1 VSIDEAIARARQRR
15 QQDLADLLEEV
26 RIPSIS
32 ALPERRGDCRRN
44 AEWLAE
50 RLERLGLKS
59 DVVEVAAGQPPLV
72 VAETPRRD
80 GRPHITVY
88 GHYDVQPPDPLDLW
102 QSPPFEPEIR
112 DGRIYGR
119 GVADSKSNHLAALK
133 AVEHLVAT
141 GDLGVDLRFLIE
153 GEEEVSGTALPK
165 YLRDNAESLDTDA
178 VLLWDG
184 GFDEYGR
191 PTLATALRG
200 LLYVEIHATG
210 APVDLHSGTYGG
222 IAPNAANTLARILGE
237 LKDRD
242 GRITIPGFYDDV
254 RRPSDEELTAWRG
267 EDERYIAAVKSI
279 ARIDT
284 LEGERAH
291 LALERAGSR
300 PTLDVNGMLSGFVE
314 AGQKTV
320 IPAAAFAKVSMRLV
334 PDQDWKKIFESL
346 QAYAPTLSTPG
357 VKVRVDLLSAGP
369 AVLAGTDSAPAAHL
383 RAAFKETFGR
393 DTALVRVGGSIP
405 VAVDFQEFV
414 KAPLLISGIDEAD
427 TAIHS
432 PNERLTVEQYHLGI
446 EALIRFI
453 GGFSAGQPIR

>member
-1 VSIDEAIARARQRR
+1 MTTVDAAIARARERR
-15 QQDLADLLEEV
+15 EQDLADLVEEV
-26 RIPSIS
+26 RFPSIS

-44 AEWLAE
+44 AEWLVQ
-50 RLERLGLKS
+50 RLERLGLKG
-59 DVVEVAAGQPPLV
+59 DAIEVVPGQPPLV
-72 VAETPRRD
+72 AAETPRRK
-80 GRPHITVY
+80 GRPHLTVY

-102 QSPPFEPEIR
+102 QSPPFEPQIR

-119 GVADSKSNHLAALK
+119 GVADSKCNHLAAIK
-133 AVEHLVAT
+133 AVEHLVAA

-165 YLRDNAESLDTDA
+165 YLRDSAGKLDTDA
-178 VLLWDG
+178 VLVWDG

-200 LLYVEIHATG
+200 MLYVEIHTTG

-222 IAPNAANTLARILGE
+222 VAPNPANTLARILGE
-237 LKDRD
+237 LKGRD
-242 GRITIPGFYDDV
+242 GRVTIPGFYDDV
-254 RRPSDEELTAWRG
+254 RPPSNEELEAWRD
-267 EDERYIAAVKSI
+267 EDDRYVAAVKSI
-279 ARIDT
+279 SGIET
-284 LEGERAH
+284 LEGEAGHR
-291 LALERAGSR
+291 ALERTGSR

-334 PDQDWKKIFESL
+334 ADQDWRKILASL
-346 QAYAPTLSTPG
+346 RSHASSLSTPG
-357 VKVRVDLLSAGP
+357 VTVRVDLLSAGP
-369 AVLAGTDSAPAAHL
+369 PVLAGTDSPAAGQL
-383 RAAFKETFGR
+383 RAAFKETFGK

-405 VAVDFQEFV
+405 VAVDFQETV

-432 PNERLTVEQYHLGI
+432 PNERLTVEQYYLGI
-446 EALIRFI
+446 ETLIRFI
-453 GGFSAGQPIR
+453 GRFTA

>member
-1 VSIDEAIARARQRR
+1 VAAANIEAALARARRSR
-15 QQDLADLLEEV
+15 DQDLADLLEEV
-26 RIPSIS
+26 SIPSIS
-32 ALPERRGDCRRN
+32 ALPERRADCRRN
-44 AEWLAE
+44 AEWLRE
-50 RLERLGLKS
+50 RLERLGLEAK
-59 DVVEVAAGQPPLV
+59 VVEVVPGAPPMV
-72 VAETPRRD
+72 VGESRRRV
-80 GRPHITVY
+80 GRPHLTVY
-88 GHYDVQPPDPLDLW
+88 GHYDVQPPDPLDQW
-102 QSPPFEPEIR
+102 KSPPFQPEIR

-119 GVADSKSNHLAALK
+119 GVADSKCNHLAALK
-133 AVEHLVAT
+133 AVEHLVDA
-141 GDLGVDLRFLIE
+141 GELDVDVRFLIE

-165 YLRDNAESLDTDA
+165 YLRDNADKLDTDA

-200 LLYVEIHATG
+200 MLYVEVHATG

-222 IAPNAANTLARILGE
+222 LAPNPANSLARILGE
-237 LKDRD
+237 LKSRD
-242 GRITIPGFYDDV
+242 GRVTIPGFYDDV
-254 RRPSDEELTAWRG
+254 RGPSDEELRAWE
-267 EDERYIAAVKSI
+267 EDDPRYIAAVKAISGLH
-279 ARIDT
+279 A
-284 LEGERAH
+284 LEGEPEY

-314 AGQKTV
+314 AGQKTI

-334 PDQDWKKIFESL
+334 PEQDWKAILESL
-346 QAYAPTLSTPG
+346 EAYVQTLSTPG
-357 VKVRVDLLSAGP
+357 VDVRVDLLSAGP
-369 AVLAGTDSAPAAHL
+369 PVTAGTDSPAADLL
-383 RAAFKETFGR
+383 RAAFKETFKK

-405 VAVDFQEFV
+405 VAVDFQMAV

-453 GGFSAGQPIR
+453 GGFKA

>member
-1 VSIDEAIARARQRR
+1 MASKQVEAALARAREHRD
-15 QQDLADLLEEV
+15 QDLADLLDEV

-44 AEWLAE
+44 AEWLRV
-50 RLERLGLKS
+50 RLEKLGL
-59 DVVEVAAGQPPLV
+59 DAQVIEMVPGEPALV
-72 VAETPRRD
+72 LAETRR
-80 GRPHITVY
+80 RPGTPHLTVY

-102 QSPPFEPEIR
+102 ESPPFEPQIR
-112 DGRIYGR
+112 GGRIYGR
-119 GVADSKSNHLAALK
+119 GVADSKCNHLAALK
-133 AVEHLVAT
+133 AVEHLIAT
-141 GDLGVDLRFLIE
+141 GEVGVDLRFLIE

-165 YLRDNAESLDTDA
+165 YLRANAGKLDTDA

-222 IAPNAANTLARILGE
+222 IAPNPANTLARILGE
-237 LKDRD
+237 LKGRD
-242 GRITIPGFYDDV
+242 GRVTIPGFYDRV
-254 RRPSDEELTAWRG
+254 RKPSDEELSAWRE
-267 EDERYIAAVKSI
+267 EDTRYVAAVESMTGMT
-279 ARIDT
+279 A
-284 LEGERAH
+284 LEGDTDF

-300 PTLDVNGMLSGFVE
+300 PTLDVNGMLSGFVG

-320 IPAAAFAKVSMRLV
+320 IPSAAFAKVSMRLV
-334 PDQDWKKIFESL
+334 PDQDWKSILGSL
-346 QAYAPTLSTPG
+346 EAYAPTLSTPG
-357 VKVRVDLLSAGP
+357 VKVRVDMLSAGP
-369 AVLAGTDSAPAAHL
+369 PVLAGTESPAADQL
-383 RAAFKETFGR
+383 RAAFKETFGK

-405 VAVDFQEFV
+405 VAVDFQEHV

-432 PNERLTVEQYHLGI
+432 PNERLSVEQYHLGI
-446 EALIRFI
+446 ESLIRFI
-453 GGFSAGQPIR
+453 GGFKG

>member
-1 VSIDEAIARARQRR
+1 VATTAVESALARARDHRE
-15 QQDLADLLEEV
+15 QDLADLLEEV

-32 ALPERRGDCRRN
+32 ALPERRADCRRN
-44 AEWLAE
+44 ADWLRE
-50 RLERLGLKS
+50 RLERLGLEAR
-59 DVVEVAAGQPPLV
+59 VVEVVPGQPPLV
-72 VAETPRRD
+72 LAESKRRQ
-80 GRPHITVY
+80 GRPHLTVY
-88 GHYDVQPPDPLDLW
+88 GHYDVQPPDPLELW
-102 QSPPFEPEIR
+102 ESPPFEPEIR
-112 DGRIYGR
+112 GGRIYGR
-119 GVADSKSNHLAALK
+119 GVADSKCNHLAVLK
-133 AVEHLVAT
+133 AVEHLLAA

-165 YLRDNAESLDTDA
+165 YLRDNAGRLETDA

-222 IAPNAANTLARILGE
+222 IAPNPANTLARILGE
-237 LKDRD
+237 LKGRD
-242 GRITIPGFYDDV
+242 GRVTIPGFYDAV
-254 RRPSDEELTAWRG
+254 RKPSDEEVASWRKEDARYVSAVESITGMTA
-267 EDERYIAAVKSI
+267 
-279 ARIDT
+279 
-284 LEGERAH
+284 LEGESDF
-291 LALERAGSR
+291 LALERTGSR
-300 PTLDVNGMLSGFVE
+300 PTLDVNGMLSGFVA

-334 PDQDWKKIFESL
+334 PDQDWKAILSSL

-357 VKVRVDLLSAGP
+357 VEVRVDLLSAAP
-369 AVLAGTDSAPAAHL
+369 PVTAGTDSPAADRL
-383 RAAFKETFGR
+383 RAAFTETFGKE
-393 DTALVRVGGSIP
+393 TALVRIGGSIP
-405 VAVDFQEFV
+405 VAVDFQETV

-432 PNERLTVEQYHLGI
+432 PNERLSVAQYHLGI

-453 GGFSAGQPIR
+453 GGFGG